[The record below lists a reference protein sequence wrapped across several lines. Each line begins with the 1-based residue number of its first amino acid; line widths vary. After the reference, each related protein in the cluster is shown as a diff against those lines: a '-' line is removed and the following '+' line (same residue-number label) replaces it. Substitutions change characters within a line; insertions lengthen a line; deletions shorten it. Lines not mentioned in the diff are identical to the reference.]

1 MSGQP
6 DPGQRALLGQHE
18 VGVEHHAP
26 NFWRPTS
33 KSHKVHGSFRGPIH
47 KKRGFSTFYFYFQNY
62 SFAAVVKQ
70 SRWPPNIARTI
81 ACIKLLINFY
91 SSHHWSRIKQHSDIY
106 VLSFRKLTYHL
117 LTRRGRFFFSQPI
130 EPVIMSFL
138 SYMCGLYLLRK
149 LSGHSAAV
157 ILQFLWC
164 SHLKNNSDFSIY
176 KPKLY
181 SASQLSPLHMHE

>member
-1 MSGQP
+1 MSLYNSYLSSMVLVWKYYTCIWSLYLWLKDSIDRLFDVGFEDVGFRQLLVPMGGQP

-33 KSHKVHGSFRGPIH
+33 KSHKVHGSFRGPTH

-81 ACIKLLINFY
+81 VCISLLINFY
-91 SSHHWSRIKQHSDIY
+91 SSHHWGSIKQHSDIY
-106 VLSFRKLTYHL
+106 VVSFLKLTYHL
-117 LTRRGRFFFSQPI
+117 LTRRGRFF
-130 EPVIMSFL
+130 
-138 SYMCGLYLLRK
+138 
-149 LSGHSAAV
+149 
-157 ILQFLWC
+157 
-164 SHLKNNSDFSIY
+164 SHN
-176 KPKLY
+176 
-181 SASQLSPLHMHE
+181 PLNR